1 MRIVQLEEPLR
12 YDGLQL
18 ATAFVDQHAPDAADV
33 LVLFEGEADVPVEH
47 MVDLEDAEA
56 GDSIYSPLM
65 AHWIVEHRDL
75 SLSEAVWRQRL
86 LGRLA
91 ADWVAHRAGITVEV
105 RGDDLY
111 VGEGKLTVS
120 IATRSPRSALIHFG
134 MNVEIEGTPVPAA
147 GLRDL
152 RIPAREVLRA
162 VARLYANEVASA
174 RHAVR
179 KVRPVA

>member
-1 MRIVQLEEPLR
+1 MRIVQLDEPLR

-18 ATAFVDQHAPDAADV
+18 STAFVDSHAPDEDDV
-33 LVLFEGEADVPVEH
+33 AVLFEGEADVPIEH

-56 GDSIYSPLM
+56 GDCIYSPLM

-75 SLSEAVWRQRL
+75 PLPEAVWRQRL

-91 ADWVAHRAGITVEV
+91 ADWIAHRAGIAVEV
-105 RGDDLY
+105 RGDDLF

-120 IATRSPRSALIHFG
+120 IATRSPRGALIHLG
-134 MNVEIEGTPVPAA
+134 MNVEIDGTPVPTA

-152 RIPAREVLRA
+152 RIPGREVLRA
-162 VARLYANEVASA
+162 VARLYADEVASA